1 MADDKPTP
9 RTLRNWSAARSG
21 SSITVH
27 GTDIDS
33 GEPTKLT
40 RIESITPPASNAAHE
55 VTATDSDGVAHRLI
69 FA

>member
-9 RTLRNWSAARSG
+9 RTLRNWEAKRSG
-21 SSITVH
+21 SSITVI

-33 GEPTKLT
+33 GEAAKLT
-40 RIESITPPASNAAHE
+40 NIESITPPASNAAHE
-55 VTATDSDGVAHRLI
+55 VTATDAHGVAHRLI